1 MNGRKRHIVVDTLG
15 MIHALRVHEADIQD
29 PEGAWYLLLQMWERF
44 PRLKKMWADSR
55 YASLVGVLA
64 RQFGCDLEIVR
75 RSPEAKGF
83 EVLPHRWIVERTL
96 GWLGRN
102 RRLSKEYEEQPSSS
116 EAMIYLAMSRLM
128 LRRLQP
134 T

>member
-1 MNGRKRHIVVDTLG
+1 

-29 PEGAWYLLLQMWERF
+29 PEGAWYLLQQMWERF
-44 PRLKKMWADSR
+44 PRLQKMWADSR
-55 YASLVGVLA
+55 YASLAGVLE
-64 RQFGCDLEIVR
+64 RLFGCDLEIVK

-83 EVLPHRWIVERTL
+83 EVVPHRWIVERTF
-96 GWLGRN
+96 GWFGRE
-102 RRLSKEYEEQPSSS
+102 RRLSKEYEERTSSS

-134 T
+134 S